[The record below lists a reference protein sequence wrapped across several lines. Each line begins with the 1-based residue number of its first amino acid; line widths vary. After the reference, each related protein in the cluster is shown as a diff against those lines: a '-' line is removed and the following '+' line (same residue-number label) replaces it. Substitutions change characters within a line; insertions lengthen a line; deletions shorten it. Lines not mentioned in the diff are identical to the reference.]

1 MGICMMKVH
10 PPAGGG
16 GAAGDLVLFPES
28 QTKQFQDF
36 LTRANRYPSLMVG
49 GASTSGGGVS
59 NQRSKKIVLVEVSIC

>member
-1 MGICMMKVH
+1 M
-10 PPAGGG
+10 
-16 GAAGDLVLFPES
+16 LFPES

-59 NQRSKKIVLVEVSIC
+59 NQRSKKIVLVEVSNVI